1 VVTLAVYTYF
11 TVSLVGD
18 QTLLSHDSDK
28 KEPIHIWVPVFLSL
42 KFLFFFGWL
51 RVAETLYN
59 PFGDDDEDFGMDELL
74 DRHARVR
81 DSVALIGQES

>member
-1 VVTLAVYTYF
+1 MVTLAVYTYF
-11 TVSLVGD
+11 VVSLMGD
-18 QTLLSHDSDK
+18 QTLLPGDSN
-28 KEPIHIWVPVFLSL
+28 KEPVHSWLPIFLSL

-59 PFGDDDEDFGMDELL
+59 PFGEDDEDFGMDELL

-81 DSVALIGQES
+81 YIEGLINNG